1 MNAGAI
7 VFDGALWL
15 ALPIAMLAGLVSFLS
30 PCVLPLVPGYLGF
43 LGGAAGAGI
52 PASAT
57 RAGAAGAGTPASA
70 IPPETRRI
78 ARETDARG
86 ETIRVSGESPVPAG
100 AGASAGAR
108 GRLLLGVLLFIAGF
122 TLVFVAM
129 GVLAG
134 SLGRFFIQYQDV
146 ITRVLGVVVIAMGLV
161 FVGVFGFAQ
170 RTMKPQ
176 VSRNW
181 GLIGAPLLGV
191 AMGVGW
197 APCIG
202 PTYTAILSISLTQ
215 ADPWRA
221 VVLAVAYSLG
231 LGIPFVLLA
240 VGFGWATRSVAFL
253 RRHIRTVNIL
263 GGALLI
269 VLGLLMVSGVWTA
282 VMSQL
287 QGVIGSVELPL

>member
-1 MNAGAI
+1 MNAGSI

-43 LGGAAGAGI
+43 LGGAAGTTG
-52 PASAT
+52 AT
-57 RAGAAGAGTPASA
+57 GRSKAVRKS
-70 IPPETRRI
+70 
-78 ARETDARG
+78 
-86 ETIRVSGESPVPAG
+86 
-100 AGASAGAR
+100 R
-108 GRLLLGVLLFIAGF
+108 GRLLLGVVLFIAGF

-134 SLGRFFIQYQDV
+134 SLGRFFIQYQGV
-146 ITRVLGVVVIAMGLV
+146 ITRVLGVVVIVMGLV
-161 FVGVFGFAQ
+161 FLGLFGVAQ
-170 RTMKPQ
+170 RTVKPQ
-176 VSRNW
+176 VRS
-181 GLIGAPLLGV
+181 GLGLVGAPLLGI
-191 AMGVGW
+191 AMGIGW

-231 LGIPFVLLA
+231 LGIPFLLLA
-240 VGFGWATRSVAFL
+240 VGFGWATRSIAFL
-253 RRHIRTVNIL
+253 RRHIRVVNII
-263 GGALLI
+263 GGVLLVI
-269 VLGLLMVSGVWTA
+269 LGLLMVTGVWTS